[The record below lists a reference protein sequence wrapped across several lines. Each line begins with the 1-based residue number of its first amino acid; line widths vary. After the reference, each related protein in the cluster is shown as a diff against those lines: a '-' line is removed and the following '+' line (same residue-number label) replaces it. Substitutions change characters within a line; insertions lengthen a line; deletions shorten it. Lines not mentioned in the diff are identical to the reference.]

1 MGGLR
6 YYARARRTSERH
18 FNIHTDPETM
28 AGHYANFANVCH
40 SDYEFTITFA
50 RVDHEV
56 EEGEVPG
63 VVVSRIN
70 LSPRFMRELIDA
82 MEDNFS
88 KWQTRE
94 GIRDLPEFG
103 PGGGGTERRLAALA
117 APAHVLLADRH
128 GALDRL
134 PVEVVGRVRG
144 PVVVGREL
152 RLVDPAESAGG
163 VAGA

>member
-1 MGGLR
+1 MEGDGQ
-6 YYARARRTSERH
+6 ERQL
-18 FNIHTDPETM
+18 NLQVDPEQM
-28 AGHYANFANVCH
+28 AGVYANFANVSF

-63 VVVSRIN
+63 VVVSRVN

-94 GIRDLPEFG
+94 GIRDLPEW
-103 PGGGGTERRLAALA
+103 GGGGGGGAAQS
-117 APAHVLLADRH
+117 D
-128 GALDRL
+128 
-134 PVEVVGRVRG
+134 
-144 PVVVGREL
+144 
-152 RLVDPAESAGG
+152 
-163 VAGA
+163 